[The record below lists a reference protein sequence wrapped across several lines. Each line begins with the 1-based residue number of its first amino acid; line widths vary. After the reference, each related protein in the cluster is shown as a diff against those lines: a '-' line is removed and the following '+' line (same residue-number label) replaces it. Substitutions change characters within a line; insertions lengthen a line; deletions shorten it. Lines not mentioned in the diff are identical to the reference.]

1 MSRKFANIVSLLL
14 VAGAILASVLAYP
27 NLPEQV
33 PTHWNAAGEIDGYSG
48 RLTAAIMG
56 PALAAGILLLMWL
69 IPVISPR
76 GFRTDSFQNV
86 VNVIQVML
94 VAFMVGMGGIILA
107 AGFGHELSVE
117 TIVPIATGLLF
128 IVLGNYMG
136 KIRKNFFI
144 GIRTPWTLASDEVWA
159 LTHRFGGYLFVIAG
173 ALLMVTPLIGLGIE
187 VVVGASLFA
196 GLGPV
201 VYSFIAYRR
210 IEGFG
215 PDEDKLEEVP
225 HE

>member
-1 MSRKFANIVSLLL
+1 MSRKFANIMSLLL
-14 VAGAILASVLAYP
+14 VAGAVLASVLAYP

-86 VNVIQVML
+86 INVIQVVL

-107 AGFGHELSVE
+107 AGFGHELSVG
-117 TIVPIATGLLF
+117 TIVPVATGLLF

-144 GIRTPWTLASDEVWA
+144 GIRTPWTLA
-159 LTHRFGGYLFVIAG
+159 
-173 ALLMVTPLIGLGIE
+173 
-187 VVVGASLFA
+187 
-196 GLGPV
+196 
-201 VYSFIAYRR
+201 
-210 IEGFG
+210 
-215 PDEDKLEEVP
+215 
-225 HE
+225 